1 MDKKKKYVFD
11 GQIYAGRKAGT
22 YRYANE
28 ILLELDKIVSK
39 NEYEIVVPQYVNIEE
54 KFKNIKVVHYG
65 NVKGILWTQ
74 ISLLSYLIKNHAV
87 SIGFCNTTPLFKPG
101 ITVIHDIGYKVLN
114 THYKNLYGRLSS
126 LWHRLNYWVIA
137 KSGMPIITV
146 SNFSKRQI
154 EDVYR
159 VKSSRISVIGNGW
172 QHYQRITKDDSVFEE
187 FPDIKPHEYYFAIG
201 SLEERKNFKW
211 ILEVAKRNPKEIFVI
226 AGGNVKNATHRI
238 DFSVVPN
245 IKFIGYISDG
255 KAKSLMANC
264 KGFLFPSIFEGF
276 GIPPLEALS
285 VGAKVICSN
294 TASLPEICGNAVN
307 YIDPN
312 KYEVNLDECLRSNA
326 ERTNEILKRYSWQS
340 SAVDLKKFL
349 ENIRSLS

>member
-1 MDKKKKYVFD
+1 MSKKKKYVFD

-28 ILLELDKIVSK
+28 ILLELDKIISK
-39 NEYEIVVPQYVNIEE
+39 NEYEIVVPQYVNIEGTL
-54 KFKNIKVVHYG
+54 KNIKVVHYG

-74 ISLLSYLIKNHAV
+74 ISLLDYLIKNHAV

-101 ITVIHDIGYKVLN
+101 ITVIHDIGYKVLS

-154 EDVYR
+154 EDIYR

-172 QHYQRITKDDSVFEE
+172 QHYQRIMKDDNVFKE
-187 FPDIKPHEYYFAIG
+187 FPDIKLHEYYFALG

-211 ILEVAKRNPKEIFVI
+211 IIEVAKRNPKDMFVI
-226 AGGNVKNATHRI
+226 AGGNVKNATHKL
-238 DFSVVPN
+238 DFSTVLNV
-245 IKFIGYISDG
+245 KFVGYISDG
-255 KAKSLMANC
+255 KAKSLMTNC

-285 VGAKVICSN
+285 VDAKVICSN
-294 TASLPEICGNAVN
+294 TASLPEICGDAVS
-307 YIDPN
+307 YIDPDEYDVDLD
-312 KYEVNLDECLRSNA
+312 KCLVKEVKNVDQVLQ
-326 ERTNEILKRYSWQS
+326 KYSWQL
-340 SAVDLKKFL
+340 SAFLLKNFL
-349 ENIRSLS
+349 DDVKSEM